1 MEEKKN
7 VQMHFRVTEEER
19 ELINQRMEQVGISS
33 IGAYLR
39 KMALNGYCIT
49 MDMSDVKEMTR
60 LLRNT
65 ANNINQ
71 YAKKANEIGSIYAE
85 DIAEIQENQ
94 QKLWDQ
100 MKDLYDI
107 LSRIA

>member
-1 MEEKKN
+1 MEKKN
-7 VQMHFRVTEEER
+7 VQMHFRVSEEEKNR
-19 ELINQRMEQVGISS
+19 IYQKMEQVGISS

-60 LLRNT
+60 LLRTT

-71 YAKKANEIGSIYAE
+71 YAKKANETGSIYAE
-85 DIAEIQENQ
+85 DILEMQKNQ

-100 MKDLYDI
+100 MKALYDI